1 MRPDLPPRG
10 FVDAE
15 FATRTRNAQAL
26 MAKQGVAGLLLL
38 SEPDVR
44 YFSGF
49 QTLFWQSPTR
59 PWFLF
64 VPAEGK
70 PIAVIPEI
78 GAALMRTT
86 WIKDI
91 RSWSAPNPA
100 DDGISLLNDLLS
112 PLAKAGARLG
122 VMKGHETALRMPLGD
137 WERLITGLPGL
148 KIADATG
155 LVQGLRMVK
164 SAAEI
169 EKLSHICAIGS
180 ATFARVP
187 EIISV
192 GMPLDD
198 AFRAFK
204 REALALGADDVPYLV
219 GGADQGG
226 YVDVISPPSRRP
238 LRAGDV
244 LMLDTGST
252 WDGYFCDFDRNWAI
266 GRADDPARRAYD
278 VLWRATE
285 AGIAAARPG
294 NTCQDLFLA
303 MSAVIAEMDDS
314 GGDIGRLG
322 HGLGMQLTEQP
333 SHAAFDTTILQENMV
348 LTLEPSLSYGKGLM
362 MVHEENII
370 VGQNGGQLLTTRA
383 APELPVI

>member
-1 MRPDLPPRG
+1 MGELKRG
-10 FVDAE
+10 FPTPE
-15 FATRTRNAQAL
+15 FEARTAQAQDL
-26 MAKQGVAGLLLL
+26 MAEQGLAGLLLMT
-38 SEPDVR
+38 EPDVR

-49 QTLFWQSPTR
+49 HTLFWQSPTR

-70 PIAVIPEI
+70 PIAIIPEI
-78 GAALMRTT
+78 GAELMGRS
-86 WIKDI
+86 WLDDI
-91 RSWSAPNPA
+91 RTWSAPAPD
-100 DDGISLLNDLLS
+100 DDGVSLLTDLLS
-112 PLAKAGARLG
+112 PFAAQGDAIG
-122 VMKGHETALRMPLGD
+122 VMKGHETQLRMPLGD

-155 LVQGLRMVK
+155 LVQSLRMVK

-180 ATFARVP
+180 ATFDRVP
-187 EIISV
+187 KFVSD

-198 AFRAFK
+198 VFRQFR
-204 REALALGADDVPYLV
+204 REALAQGADEAPYVV
-219 GGADQGG
+219 GGAAPGG
-226 YVDVISPPSRRP
+226 YADVISPPSQRP
-238 LRAGDV
+238 LARGDV
-244 LMLDTGST
+244 LMIDTGCT

-266 GRADDPARRAYD
+266 GNASDDARRAYD

-294 NTCQDLFLA
+294 ATCRDLFQA
-303 MSAVIAEMDDS
+303 MSGVIAEMDGS

-333 SHAAFDTTILQENMV
+333 SHAAFDTTELKENMV
-348 LTLEPSLSYGKGLM
+348 LTLEPSLSYGDGLM
-362 MVHEENII
+362 MVHEENI
-370 VGQNGGQLLTTRA
+370 VVTPTGGHLLTTRA
-383 APELPVI
+383 APDLPII